1 MKYILS
7 VLTLL
12 ICLSGCQQ
20 PDEPSVRSVTNVDI
34 KTVNKDLINLTA
46 DMVIHNPN
54 AFALQLSQA
63 DLKAY
68 VDDVEIATIIQQ
80 YDTEMPAQSDFNMP
94 IDVKMDLKKLY
105 GDEPIAAIGK
115 ALQVMADRKLD
126 VRFKGIIKAGSASV
140 KLTIPVDQVEQ
151 VVF

>member
-1 MKYILS
+1 
-7 VLTLL
+7 
-12 ICLSGCQQ
+12 
-20 PDEPSVRSVTNVDI
+20 
-34 KTVNKDLINLTA
+34 
-46 DMVIHNPN
+46 MVIHNPN
-54 AFALQLSQA
+54 AFALQLSKA

-126 VRFKGIIKAGSASV
+126 VRFKGNIKAGSASV
-140 KLTIPVDQVEQ
+140 KLTIPVDQVEE
-151 VVF
+151 VAF